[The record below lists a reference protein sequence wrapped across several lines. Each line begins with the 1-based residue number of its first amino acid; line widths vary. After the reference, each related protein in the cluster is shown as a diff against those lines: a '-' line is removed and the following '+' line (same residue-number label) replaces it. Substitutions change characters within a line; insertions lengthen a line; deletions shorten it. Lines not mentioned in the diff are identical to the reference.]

1 MIKKIKAIS
10 VRLRGIVK
18 GNGSRGIERER
29 AGEVE
34 DIFGYKNLI
43 ASYTHLYWGEMDVMS
58 LFGGA

>member
-34 DIFGYKNLI
+34 ENF
-43 ASYTHLYWGEMDVMS
+43 
-58 LFGGA
+58 

>member
-18 GNGSRGIERER
+18 GNGSRGIETER

-34 DIFGYKNLI
+34 DIFGCGCL
-43 ASYTHLYWGEMDVMS
+43 T
-58 LFGGA
+58 LFCCRDKLLRL